1 MSEDE
6 YRALESVFL
15 AREDALCKNK
25 SPDGRMKP
33 SGVRGKSYHWME
45 FSGVENATGRPVR
58 CTIKAICRDN
68 AVKRLAKSCTWN
80 I

>member
-1 MSEDE
+1 
-6 YRALESVFL
+6 
-15 AREDALCKNK
+15 
-25 SPDGRMKP
+25 MKP

>member
-1 MSEDE
+1 
-6 YRALESVFL
+6 
-15 AREDALCKNK
+15 
-25 SPDGRMKP
+25 
-33 SGVRGKSYHWME
+33 
-45 FSGVENATGRPVR
+45 VR

>member
-25 SPDGRMKP
+25 SPLECDLPLLPLQEAVRHA
-33 SGVRGKSYHWME
+33 VRG
-45 FSGVENATGRPVR
+45 GVDGGAL
-58 CTIKAICRDN
+58 K
-68 AVKRLAKSCTWN
+68 
-80 I
+80 